1 MTKIA
6 AQFNTV
12 RAYCTNQADLL
23 DTLTRIQ
30 DLGFDG
36 VEMEFAL
43 LKNADGEILAA
54 HLEKIGLEVASIR
67 SPFART
73 EFGLEDMIAQA
84 KQLHCINVGIGT
96 ITTGHYNQGPAAL
109 ERYFAQ
115 VQQVCRRFKEEGL
128 RPLYSL
134 RNHEFLRLNDGLWIY
149 DKLRTR
155 TETAG
160 MFFETDLLGLTRAA
174 VDPERIFAQLAGR
187 MPVCRLTD
195 QKLRENDMYLF
206 FPQRE
211 ECPLGEGVFALPEW
225 SEAAIRAGAE
235 WFVVGQN
242 LCDRDPFQCLEIS
255 REVAAQFTRAIQNG
269 VNPAIASPSQKP
281 QCFK

>member
-1 MTKIA
+1 MIRIA
-6 AQFNTV
+6 AQLNTV
-12 RAYCTNQADLL
+12 RAYCTNQQDFL
-23 DTLTRIQ
+23 DTLTRIR

-36 VEMEFAL
+36 VEMEFGI
-43 LKNADGEILAA
+43 LKNADREILAA
-54 HLEKIGLEVASIR
+54 HCEKLGLAVASIR

-84 KQLHCINVGIGT
+84 KLLNCTNVGIGT
-96 ITTGHYNQGPAAL
+96 MTTGHYNQGPAAM

-115 VQQVCRRFKEEGL
+115 VQRVCQRFQQEGL

-134 RNHEFLRLNDGLWIY
+134 RDHEFLRQEDGLWIY
-149 DKLRTR
+149 DKLRDR
-155 TETAG
+155 PETEG
-160 MFFETDLLGLTRAA
+160 MHFETDVLCLTRAA
-174 VDPERIFAQLAGR
+174 VEPSRIFAQLAGR

-206 FPQRE
+206 FPKRE
-211 ECPLGEGVFALPEW
+211 ECPLGEGVFALPMW

-242 LCDRDPFQCLEIS
+242 LCDRDPFQCLQIS
-255 REVAAQFTRAIQNG
+255 RNVAAQAG
-269 VNPAIASPSQKP
+269 AMCK
-281 QCFK
+281 